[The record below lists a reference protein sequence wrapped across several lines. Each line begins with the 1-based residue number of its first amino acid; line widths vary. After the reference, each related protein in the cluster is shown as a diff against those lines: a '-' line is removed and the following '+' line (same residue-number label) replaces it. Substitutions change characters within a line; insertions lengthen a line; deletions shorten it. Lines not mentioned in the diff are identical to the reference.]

1 MQMAGGMLEAKRR
14 NMLILIDGFICTV
27 AYLCAFKIDATIK
40 SNAVF
45 CHQSDEQGHQL
56 LLNQLDAKPLLQ
68 LKMRLGEGTG
78 CALAYPLVQ
87 SAVAFLNDMAS
98 FEDADVSNK

>member
-1 MQMAGGMLEAKRR
+1 
-14 NMLILIDGFICTV
+14 MLILIDGSICTV
-27 AYLCAFKIDATIK
+27 AYLCAFKM
-40 SNAVF
+40 NAAVKNNAIF
-45 CHQSDEQGHQL
+45 SHQSDEQGHRL
-56 LLNQLDAKPLLQ
+56 LLERLAAKPLLQ

-78 CALAYPLVQ
+78 CALAFPLIE